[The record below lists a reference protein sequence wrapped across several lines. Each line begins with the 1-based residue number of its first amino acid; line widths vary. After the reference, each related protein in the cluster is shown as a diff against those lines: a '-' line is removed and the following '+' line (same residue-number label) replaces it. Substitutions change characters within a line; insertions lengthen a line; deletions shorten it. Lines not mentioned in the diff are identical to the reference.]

1 MTNKKEC
8 VVNSALMDAFLL
20 WQIKAQPDIKVRYSE
35 KKHRQSSSI
44 SQYCIIS

>member
-8 VVNSALMDAFLL
+8 VVNSALMDAFL
-20 WQIKAQPDIKVRYSE
+20 WQIKAQPDVKVRYSE